1 MVQRVVSMIGNQS
14 AFLRWGLLGAVPLLI
29 TLLVFRFSGGALQNH
44 AAHVPTYRM
53 EVKRVVSGHSI
64 KVEPDERL
72 NYAGIRTPYK
82 HEPLHKE
89 AQQRN
94 TELVDGKKV
103 RVRYDEAKRNR
114 KGRLLAYVSVDGQLV
129 NETLVREG
137 LAYVRLT
144 PGTRRFADLLLA
156 AQADARKR
164 RKGIWLRDRRS
175 SEKKYLADPKYGN
188 YHRPNCREVPKINPQ
203 RLISFGTKRR
213 AIDAGFA
220 PCPKCLP

>member
-1 MVQRVVSMIGNQS
+1 MVKRVVSIMSNQS
-14 AFLRWGLLGAVPLLI
+14 AFLRWGLLGAVALLI
-29 TLLVFRFSGGALQNH
+29 TLLVFRFSGGALH
-44 AAHVPTYRM
+44 SDTASIPTYRM

-64 KVEPDERL
+64 KVELNARL

-94 TELVDGKKV
+94 AELVDGKKI
-103 RVRYDEAKRNR
+103 RVRYDERERDR

-144 PGTRRFADLLLA
+144 PGTRRFAELLLA

-164 RKGIWLRDRRS
+164 RKGIWSHNRRP
-175 SEKKYLADPKYGN
+175 SEKQYPADPKYGN
-188 YHRPNCREVPKINPQ
+188 YHRPACPEAPKINPQ
-203 RLISFGTKRR
+203 RLVSFSTKRR

-220 PCPKCLP
+220 PCSKCLP